1 MSMGAPFIFLAA
13 ATPWWS
19 SLLAGVG
26 LFFFFLVML
35 LALFA
40 IVIGLP
46 GTWVIVVEALVYAL
60 ITGFDGAIGWWDLI
74 LLLALAGGG
83 EIFELL
89 ITARGAEKAG
99 GSTAAGVWAIV
110 GGIVGAIAL
119 NWFVPVLGALV
130 GAFLG
135 VFAGAFLSAWADER
149 DFGKAVAVGAGAFRG
164 RLGAVLVKE
173 AVGVA
178 MAAVIVWNIVG
189 SR

>member
-19 SLLAGVG
+19 SLLAGAG
-26 LFFFFLVML
+26 LLVFFLVML

-74 LLLALAGGG
+74 LLLALAGTG

-99 GSTAAGVWAIV
+99 GSTAAAAGAIV
-110 GGIVGAIAL
+110 GGIVGAVLL
-119 NWFVPVLGALV
+119 NGLVPVLGALV

-135 VFAGAFLSAWADER
+135 VYLGALLTAYALER
-149 DFGKAVAVGAGAFRG
+149 DAQKARAIGLGAFRG